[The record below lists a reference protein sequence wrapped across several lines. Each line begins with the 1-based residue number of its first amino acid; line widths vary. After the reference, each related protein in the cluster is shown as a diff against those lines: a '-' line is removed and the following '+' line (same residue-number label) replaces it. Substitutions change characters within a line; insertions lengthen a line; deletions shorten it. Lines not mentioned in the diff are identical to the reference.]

1 MKSTIELPDDIKH
14 RLDILAVRSN
24 STPSRIIEDA
34 LSHGR
39 SLAWQEKWT
48 SGVRAGLAEADAGE
62 FVTEEEINVVLN
74 KYAKV

>member
-1 MKSTIELPDDIKH
+1 MAE
-14 RLDILAVRSN
+14 RSN

-48 SGVRAGLAEADAGE
+48 SGVRAGLAEAEAGE

-74 KYAKV
+74 KYTKA

>member
-1 MKSTIELPDDIKH
+1 MKSTIELPDDLKH
-14 RLDILAVRSN
+14 RLDILAERSN

-62 FVTEEEINVVLN
+62 FVTAEEIGVVLS
-74 KYAKV
+74 KYAKA

>member
-1 MKSTIELPDDIKH
+1 MKSTIELPEDIKR
-14 RLDILAVRSN
+14 RLDILAERSN
-24 STPSRIIEDA
+24 LTPSRIIEDA

-39 SLAWQEKWT
+39 SLAWQEKWA

-62 FVTEEEINVVLN
+62 FATEEEINVVLN